1 MIKILHIVGARPQFI
16 KLFPLHLEMKERGFN
31 QKILHTG
38 QHFDKNMSDVFFNEM
53 GIPQPDFNLN
63 IHSLPHGAMTGR
75 MIEGIE
81 TILLSENFDYVVV
94 YGDTNSTAAGAIAAK
109 KLKIKVIHVEAGLR
123 NFDNE
128 MPEEL
133 NRLITDKISDLLF
146 CPTEHCVSNLITENA
161 INVRHTGD
169 LMYDSIK
176 IFKDKLKP
184 SSKPYI
190 LFTCHRAENTTKKTL
205 TEIIKTL
212 NVISEDIDIIFPTHP
227 RTKKILDTLDIK
239 LNFKCIPPAS
249 YLEFLQLLNGSKYLI
264 TDSGGAVKEAYFLN
278 KPSVL
283 LLEKPVWPELVK
295 EGVCYNCKSN
305 EQDILDAFNKIKD
318 KKINF
323 NENIFGDG
331 NSRKY
336 MCDIIESYE

>member
-146 CPTEHCVSNLITENA
+146 
-161 INVRHTGD
+161 
-169 LMYDSIK
+169 
-176 IFKDKLKP
+176 
-184 SSKPYI
+184 
-190 LFTCHRAENTTKKTL
+190 
-205 TEIIKTL
+205 
-212 NVISEDIDIIFPTHP
+212 
-227 RTKKILDTLDIK
+227 
-239 LNFKCIPPAS
+239 
-249 YLEFLQLLNGSKYLI
+249 
-264 TDSGGAVKEAYFLN
+264 
-278 KPSVL
+278 
-283 LLEKPVWPELVK
+283 
-295 EGVCYNCKSN
+295 
-305 EQDILDAFNKIKD
+305 
-318 KKINF
+318 
-323 NENIFGDG
+323 
-331 NSRKY
+331 
-336 MCDIIESYE
+336 